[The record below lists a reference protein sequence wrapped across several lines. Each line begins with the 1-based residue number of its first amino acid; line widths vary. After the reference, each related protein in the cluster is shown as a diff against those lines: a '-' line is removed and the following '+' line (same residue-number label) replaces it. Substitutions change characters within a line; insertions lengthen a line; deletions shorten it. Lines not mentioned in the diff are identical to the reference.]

1 MSGSQTR
8 TRLQSLA
15 ATWRVW
21 CTIMLAFGRQVDVLQ
36 TMRADRAYAQAE
48 LLEAALYA
56 GLIRLSADI
65 AAYNSEELEEED
77 ANALA
82 FLKTVHVL
90 FSVLTLAIHQL
101 KSDLA
106 ARAER
111 LRALCGYGAAEIAI
125 AEWLS
130 APRLVELRPDF
141 FDSG

>member
-1 MSGSQTR
+1 MTGSQTR

-21 CTIMLAFGRQVDVLQ
+21 CTLMLAFGRQVDVLQ
-36 TMRADRAYAQAE
+36 KMRADRAYAQAE

-56 GLIRLSADI
+56 GLVQLSADI
-65 AAYNSEELEEED
+65 TAYNSQALEGED
-77 ANALA
+77 ATALD

-101 KSDLA
+101 KTDLA

-111 LRALCGYGAAEIAI
+111 LRALGGETGWIDAAVLNFVHELAG
-125 AEWLS
+125 E
-130 APRLVELRPDF
+130 APGFL
-141 FDSG
+141 DSS